1 MSLWSRLQ
9 DATRRRKSRN
19 FAQELS
25 NQFFVSPMCS
35 DYENLFAQV
44 RPLIDE
50 MKCVMPYGVTDRG
63 TKLPEAR
70 TPELAWLKNPNDD
83 MGWSEFAD
91 LMFATWLTEDELD
104 IHLWKDK
111 RGNVIGYT
119 VIPPECRI
127 YLGYGRWEWQVMTT
141 DGVEILDEEQ
151 VMRLRFSRSPRDV
164 QRGVSPASS
173 VKVWAQIDDLIAQ
186 YQRAYFENGAIPAT
200 ITFITA
206 STEAKYLAT
215 RKELESKLK
224 GARNR
229 NKTVYAWR
237 QFDNDT
243 GQSVDQVEVKTIQG
257 NNSTL
262 AIKEIV
268 DIVNDRLNKAVGVSN
283 FILGDDSSAKYDN
296 AELSDHQFTKRR
308 VYPALVSFWNQFQH
322 ELDRLT
328 GGLGYGIS
336 FDIEIPELT
345 EREKAKAEIARIRGE
360 ALVNLI
366 SAGSSAEA
374 AVQALD
380 LPGTW
385 IAAAQGVYN
394 KGLAG
399 QLLAPVAI
407 DYDAPKPVKSTNDGK
422 EDESELTD
430 PLENLETIDIIHGH
444 NCSCHHSLDAL
455 PEMTAEEKA
464 VYNLLIEL
472 GEALMDQGEKSVDI
486 DKVIAEMTAILEEDA
501 KNGAIEGAKAL
512 EMLADKDIAGEILKT
527 ISNGE
532 VYISQALSDRLAT
545 RANSLVKGYADVV
558 QNKIDE
564 VLLGEE
570 TLSASEIASRLSDV
584 MPRSRAELI
593 ARNETVYAIKS
604 GRLEQDEK
612 LSEKYGLQV
621 KLVWRTSHDSKVCPI
636 CAAMDGQTVD
646 LGKAFSDVVKTE
658 DGEIV
663 AWEHNSW
670 NDNGKIPDAHVNCVL
685 GDTLIGADNVKAA
698 TKMNYSGDIVK
709 LETRSGKVLSVTPNH
724 ILLTQ
729 RGWVAAKNIQKTDKV
744 ITNSDRV
751 KNLSADNAVDGN
763 QTTIADEF
771 VSLEKASGVVAVEV
785 PVTAKDF
792 KGDAVADEKVKVIL
806 PQSFLRNKT
815 DTSSSEFGSY
825 LPLVGGKLA
834 DSTLSGF
841 SSIDQLLVGVLLATN
856 GIVGSECKSLSLL
869 GSGGSHSDIHRFTSS
884 TAYNARLNEA
894 KSNSS
899 TADIETLSKSF
910 LADAGLIE
918 FDDVISVE
926 IYSVHDTP
934 VYDLETT
941 STLYTANGIISSNCR
956 CYFDE
961 ELV

>member
-9 DATRRRKSRN
+9 DAVRKKKSRN

-25 NQFFVSPMCS
+25 NQFFLSPMCS

-50 MKCVMPYGVTDRG
+50 MKCVMPYGVGKNGAR
-63 TKLPEAR
+63 LPESR
-70 TPELAWLKNPNDD
+70 TPELAWLRNPNDD

-104 IHLWKDK
+104 IHLWRDK

-119 VIPPECRI
+119 IIPPECRI

-141 DGVEILDEEQ
+141 EGMEVLDEEQ
-151 VMRLRFSRSPRDV
+151 VMRLRFSRSPRDI
-164 QRGVSPASS
+164 QRGVSPASA

-206 STEAKYLAT
+206 STEEKYLAT
-215 RKELESKLK
+215 RKELERNLK

-262 AIKEIV
+262 AIREIV
-268 DIVNDRLNKAVGVSN
+268 DIVNDRLNKSIGVSN

-322 ELDRLT
+322 ELDRLL

-336 FDIEIPELT
+336 FDIEIPALT
-345 EREKAKAEIARIRGE
+345 EREKAKAEIGRIRGE

-374 AVQALD
+374 AVQALE
-380 LPGTW
+380 LPDDW
-385 IAAAQGVYN
+385 LAAAQGVYN

-399 QLLAPVAI
+399 QLPAPVAI
-407 DYDAPKPVKSTNDGK
+407 DYEAPAPAKSTNDKKG
-422 EDESELTD
+422 DESQPTD
-430 PLENLETIDIIHGH
+430 PLENLETVDIIHGH
-444 NCSCHHSLDAL
+444 NCACHHSLDAL
-455 PEMTAEEKA
+455 PEMTEDEKA

-472 GEALMDQGEKSVDI
+472 GEALMDQGEKSVDL
-486 DKVIAEMTAILEEDA
+486 DKVIAEMTKILEEDA

-512 EMLADKDIAGEILKT
+512 EMLADKDIAGEILNT

-532 VYISQALSDRLAT
+532 VYISEALSKRLAT

-558 QNKIDE
+558 QEKMNE

-612 LSEKYGLQV
+612 LAEKYGLQV

-658 DGEIV
+658 DGEV
-663 AWEHNSW
+663 LAWEHNSW
-670 NDNGKIPDAHVNCVL
+670 NDSGKIPDAHVNCVL
-685 GDTLIGADNVKAA
+685 GDTKVLADGVKVA
-698 TKMNYSGDIVK
+698 TKMNYSGEVVELSTK
-709 LETRSGKVLSVTPNH
+709 SGRSITTTPNH
-724 ILLTQ
+724 ILLTT
-729 RGWVAAKNIQKTDKV
+729 RGWVLAKNITKSDQV
-744 ITNSDRV
+744 IAYSDRV
-751 KNLSADNAVDGN
+751 KPFMGNNTIDGDIP
-763 QTTIADEF
+763 TISEQF
-771 VSLEKASGVVAVEV
+771 ITASESDGVVSSKMPAA
-785 PVTAKDF
+785 TKDF
-792 KGDAVADEKVKVIL
+792 KGDGIKDEEIDVIFVDGFLSNKGKSSFDKLNTKL
-806 PQSFLRNKT
+806 PF
-815 DTSSSEFGSY
+815 
-825 LPLVGGKLA
+825 VGGSIQDDTLPRL
-834 DSTLSGF
+834 STL
-841 SSIDQLLVGVLLATN
+841 DQLLMGTLATSH
-856 GIVGSECKSLSLL
+856 GIVGSDCEALALL
-869 GSGGSHSDIHRFTSS
+869 GSEGSHTDIHRLTST
-884 TAYNARLNEA
+884 TAYNARLLEA
-894 KSNSS
+894 KSNRS
-899 TADIETLSKSF
+899 TTTSESFSKSF
-910 LADAGLIE
+910 LANAGLVE
-918 FDDVISVE
+918 FDDVIGVKV
-926 IYSVHDTP
+926 YSVHNTP

-941 STLYTANGIISSNCR
+941 STLYTANGIVSSNCR

>member
-50 MKCVMPYGVTDRG
+50 MKCIMPYGVTDRG
-63 TKLPEAR
+63 TRLPEAR

-104 IHLWKDK
+104 IHLWRDK
-111 RGNVIGYT
+111 RGRVIGYT

-151 VMRLRFSRSPRDV
+151 VMRLRYSRSPRDI
-164 QRGVSPASS
+164 QRGVSPASA
-173 VKVWAQIDDLIAQ
+173 VRVWAQIDDLIAQ

-215 RKELESKLK
+215 RKELENKLK

-268 DIVNDRLNKAVGVSN
+268 DIVNDRLNKAIGVSN

-380 LPGTW
+380 LPDTW
-385 IAAAQGVYN
+385 VSAAQGVYN

-399 QLLAPVAI
+399 QLLSPVAI
-407 DYDAPKPVKSTNDGK
+407 DYDAPKPAKSTNDNK
-422 EDESELTD
+422 EDESQPTD
-430 PLENLETIDIIHGH
+430 PLENLETTDILHGH
-444 NCSCHHSLDAL
+444 NCTCHHSLDAL
-455 PEMTAEEKA
+455 PEMTTEEKA
-464 VYNLLIEL
+464 IYDLLIEL
-472 GEALMDQGEKSVDI
+472 GESLMEQGEKSVDI
-486 DKVIAEMTAILEEDA
+486 DKVIVKMTEILEDDA
-501 KNGAIEGAKAL
+501 RNGAIEGAKAL
-512 EMLADKDIAGEILKT
+512 QMLADKDIAGEILKT

-532 VYISQALSDRLAT
+532 VYISDALSERLAT

-558 QNKIDE
+558 QQKIDE

-604 GRLEQDEK
+604 GRLEQDEQ
-612 LSEKYGLQV
+612 LAEKYGLQV

-646 LGKAFSDVVKTE
+646 LGKAFSDVIKTE
-658 DGEIV
+658 DGEIL

-670 NDNGKIPDAHVNCVL
+670 NDSGKIPDAHVNCVL

-926 IYSVHDTP
+926 IDTVHDTP